1 MKGIQMTRMVHAAL
15 LSVALLLATDAS
27 GFTINFDDLV
37 PGVTLSTQYASLGVI
52 FSPNAFSGSGSSS
65 SGVDWATN
73 TDMTIVSIVTGT
85 LGVDY
90 GALGSPSL
98 VSANILHHFL
108 NWQHL
113 EDGDPSFLITLAM
126 PASAVSIDF
135 AGIGGAALAPDTR
148 IFVYAGS
155 SLLGTVAASLPD
167 DNVGQQTLRFS
178 APGITRIAVAPGSFD
193 DWVGV
198 DNIVI
203 TPAAT
208 VPMPEPTVCSLTL
221 LGLAAAWFI
230 RRRRQP

>member
-1 MKGIQMTRMVHAAL
+1 MTRTAHVAL
-15 LSVALLLATDAS
+15 LSAGLLLATDAS
-27 GFTINFDDLV
+27 GFTINFDDLAA
-37 PGVTLSTQYASLGVI
+37 GATLSTQYASQGVI

-73 TDMTIVSIVTGT
+73 SDMTIVSIDTGT

-98 VSANILHHFL
+98 VSANILHNFS
-108 NWQHL
+108 NWQYV

-126 PASAVSIDF
+126 PASAVSITF
-135 AGIGGAALAPDTR
+135 AGVGGAALAPDTR
-148 IFVYAGS
+148 IFAYAGS
-155 SLLGTVAASLPD
+155 TLLGTVAASLPD
-167 DNVGQQTLRFS
+167 DNVAQLTLSFS

-203 TPAAT
+203 TPAT
-208 VPMPEPTVCSLTL
+208 TPVPTVSSLTL

-230 RRRRQP
+230 SRRRQP